1 MYLESSSCRF
11 ISSSFIIHHSS
22 FIHSLQASSIM
33 SSGRFFSVGVARAEA
48 RVVAR
53 CQAVHRARWCLARTS
68 RTSSVLE
75 LMEAGYFAGGS
86 DSMRCR
92 LLVDLTETSAGKVA
106 EWRRL
111 GWLGEVVLGV
121 DAAGEVWAMEEGRD
135 GGGGCAGGGGGCAGG
150 GDEPVAPVGVYR
162 RLASAEDAAGLIA
175 VRGPDVDA

>member
-1 MYLESSSCRF
+1 
-11 ISSSFIIHHSS
+11 
-22 FIHSLQASSIM
+22 M

-135 GGGGCAGGGGGCAGG
+135 GGGGGAGGGGAGG

-162 RLASAEDAAGLIA
+162 RVASSEDAAGLIA